1 MLPLDTSA
9 AFSARA
15 HLSRPQG
22 LAADPASL
30 KSLGTVVRRNDAAA
44 LDTAARAFE
53 SLLVG
58 QMLKQMRTASLG
70 EGILDSQHSRM
81 YQEMHDQQIAANL
94 SEGRGLGI
102 RQALLRQ
109 LSPSGSTVS
118 VETGAGRTL
127 TVPERTPWLRRMHPA
142 AAAGAAETTTTRAGA
157 SESGAAAPSIARAG
171 EGRWPP
177 RNPQEF
183 LDYLAPHAE
192 QAAARLGVDPHVL
205 LAQSALETGW
215 GKHVP
220 RHADGSSSFNLFG
233 IKANRAWQGERV
245 SVGTLE
251 YRDGVARREQ
261 ARFRAY
267 PSPAGSFEDY
277 VDFLQRNPRYG
288 DALTKVDSPRE
299 FVRGL
304 QRAGYATDPRYAEKI
319 LGIHAKLRRMSAEQA
334 TEAPAATQVSTAPA
348 DRTRVRG

>member
-1 MLPLDTSA
+1 MLPLDSTSA
-9 AFSARA
+9 LTARA
-15 HLSRPQG
+15 GLGNR

-30 KSLGTVVRRNDAAA
+30 KSLGAVVRRNDAAA

-94 SEGRGLGI
+94 SDGRGLGI

-109 LSPSGSTVS
+109 LSPSGPAVS
-118 VETGAGRTL
+118 AESGAERTL
-127 TVPERTPWLRRMHPA
+127 AVPERTPWLRRLHPA
-142 AAAGAAETTTTRAGA
+142 ESSTDAAPTARSEEAA
-157 SESGAAAPSIARAG
+157 SGATSTGIARAG

-288 DALTKVDSPRE
+288 DALAHADSPRD

-334 TEAPAATQVSTAPA
+334 TEAPAAPQVSTAPA
-348 DRTRVRG
+348 DKTRVRG